1 MLKVELINTIS
12 GFEGAAVNRS
22 ESMTNT
28 ASVFIIG
35 LYKGVN
41 TTPGGYA
48 CRECGIV
55 LEIQKLQ
62 YDRPYNEELIHHA
75 KGAGKTQIGTNHER
89 RISPYSESLNR
100 LNRHNSIISN
110 EQAVIEKAD
119 AEVKNIFSKL
129 NLSEYDSVKEMVSER
144 FKEIRPQLR
153 KGVKYRN
160 TDKLAAIISYFC
172 LKLRNIS
179 VNASELISASKIT
192 KKEFNDFCYQI
203 RKFMPEYPERNR
215 QKYILNRVFEISEH
229 FDLGMLFYYLAK
241 KIMYKLWSGI
251 KGTTDN
257 ALAGLVSSIS
267 LLCSHNEDVSVSA
280 ICNRLGIRMSTV
292 QAQVKKKIINR
303 FQVVGFISLIKSSDL
318 LQQIMEKLGLLEVEI
333 PEAQEVE
340 EEASEIVEVVLG
352 TATEVFNAI
361 DNVNYYY
368 FVINGEDNTPVFINL
383 AIYNFDDSS
392 KNPVKA
398 QGEACIDLLLYRY
411 PIPTGP
417 PVWEA

>member
-1 MLKVELINTIS
+1 MATYKALPNSPLSLDYSHLKCDMCGSADIVDTS
-12 GFEGAAVNRS
+12 EGYV
-22 ESMTNT
+22 
-28 ASVFIIG
+28 
-35 LYKGVN
+35 
-41 TTPGGYA
+41 

-62 YDRPYNEELIHHA
+62 YNRPYNEESIQYA
-75 KGAGKTQIGTNHER
+75 KSQGPTQIGTSHER
-89 RISPYSESLNR
+89 RVSPNFREFNR
-100 LNRHNSIISN
+100 LNRHNSIIPN
-110 EQAVIEKAD
+110 EQAVNERAN
-119 AEVKNIFSKL
+119 AEIKRIFSNL
-129 NLSEYDSVKEMVSER
+129 NLSEYDSVKKVVFEK
-144 FKEIRPQLR
+144 FKKIRPELR

-160 TDKLAAIISYFC
+160 SDKLVATISYFC
-172 LKLRNIS
+172 LKLRNVA
-179 VNASELISASKIT
+179 VNANELIDASEIT
-192 KKEFNDFCYQI
+192 KKEFNDFNYQV
-203 RKFMPEYPERNR
+203 RKYMPEYPERNR

-229 FDLGMLFYYLAK
+229 FDLGMPFYYLAK

-303 FQVVGFISLIKSSDL
+303 FQVVGFISLVKSSDL

-333 PEAQEVE
+333 HEAQEVE

-392 KNPVKA
+392 EKPVKA

-411 PIPTGP
+411 PLPKGP